1 MPKTELRPALDPE
14 EIYKK
19 SQQYI
24 RKAFDC
30 IEADDKNDYQLW
42 ASLALELLGKA
53 CLAKRHPSLIGNK
66 PHFHFLLAASGI
78 NKEKQIT
85 TVAAS
90 ELYTRLG
97 DVVEGF
103 DSDAVEYC
111 QKIAQ
116 KRNAELHSGEM
127 PFAKT
132 KLESWDEKYWYATQL
147 ILLDM
152 GLGIEEWTGTDKAE
166 SPKHTV
172 SRVRKAMIHF
182 ANVKLK
188 NAREKFMK
196 NLKKKAQ
203 RSKAIEESKTKKPFN
218 HPNLFNFTPD
228 KREMKECPSCG
239 GFGVLALGL
248 TSEEFLG
255 EQFEDGK
262 WMEQVE
268 AEYHAQKFSCPV
280 CQLHLTNHIE
290 LDACGM
296 ETATSDIE
304 MHEREY
310 SSPDAND

>member
-53 CLAKRHPSLIGNK
+53 CLAKRHPSLIGDK
-66 PHFHFLLAASGI
+66 PKFNFLLAASGI
-78 NKEKQIT
+78 NKEKHIT

-90 ELYTRLG
+90 ELFQRLR

-166 SPKHTV
+166 APKHIV
-172 SRVRKAMIHF
+172 SRVRKAMIH
-182 ANVKLK
+182 AATVKLK
-188 NAREKFMK
+188 NAREKIMK
-196 NLKKKAQ
+196 NLSKAK
-203 RSKAIEESKTKKPFN
+203 RRKAIEESKTKKPFDR
-218 HPNLFNFTPD
+218 PNLFNFNPD
-228 KREMKECPSCG
+228 KEWMKECPSCG
-239 GFGVLALGL
+239 GVGVLAWELKNQ
-248 TSEEFLG
+248 EFLG

-268 AEYHAQKFSCPV
+268 AEYHAQEFSCPV
-280 CQLHLTNHIE
+280 CQLRLTNHIE
-290 LDACGM
+290 LDTCGI
-296 ETATSDIE
+296 ETATSNIE
-304 MHEREY
+304 IHEREY